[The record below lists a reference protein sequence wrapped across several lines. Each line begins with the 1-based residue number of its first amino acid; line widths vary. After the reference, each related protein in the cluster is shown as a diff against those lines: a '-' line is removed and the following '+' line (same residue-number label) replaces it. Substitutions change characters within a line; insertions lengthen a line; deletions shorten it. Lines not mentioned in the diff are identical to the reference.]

1 MLKNY
6 LKIKQMTSTDLVLLL
21 LLYILLGLEEL
32 NVYLR
37 LTGVE

>member
-1 MLKNY
+1 
-6 LKIKQMTSTDLVLLL
+6 MTSTDLVLLL
-21 LLYILLGLEEL
+21 LLYNLLGLEEL